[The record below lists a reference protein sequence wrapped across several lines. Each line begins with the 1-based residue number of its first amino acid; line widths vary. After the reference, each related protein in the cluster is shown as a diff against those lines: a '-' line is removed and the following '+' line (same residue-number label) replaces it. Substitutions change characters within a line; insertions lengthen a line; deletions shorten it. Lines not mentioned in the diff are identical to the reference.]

1 MIKLEEFKDILGNA
15 FNLANNLKYAVII
28 DNELKEMTYMELGL
42 FITSNPNK
50 IEKIEITLRD

>member
-1 MIKLEEFKDILGNA
+1 MIFKLDMNEILGNA
-15 FNLANNLKYAVII
+15 FNLANNLKYVVII

-50 IEKIEITLRD
+50 IEKIEITLKE